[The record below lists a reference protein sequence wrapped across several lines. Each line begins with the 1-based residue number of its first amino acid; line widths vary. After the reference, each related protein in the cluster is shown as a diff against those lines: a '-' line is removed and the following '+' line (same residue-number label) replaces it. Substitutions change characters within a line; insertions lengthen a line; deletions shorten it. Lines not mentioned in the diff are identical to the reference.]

1 MNDMNLMDE
10 LLKIPADATAAT
22 VQGIEMLLIDEN
34 KAGALLESDPNDNTI
49 HECLLSNGRFL
60 FQSDNANLV
69 APGLPCMD
77 CPMPQDME
85 SATRLILELR
95 KVVSESLPKIVFY
108 EEFIENRDW
117 FKSTRIADE
126 LGISP
131 RQLHQFLAE
140 EGICKYEKRQWVVF
154 PSCRAWQCDV
164 PYTWENSRGK
174 VYTFGSTKRWT
185 QAGRECIIELW
196 RKRNPEYCPPGA

>member
-69 APGLPCMD
+69 ALY
-77 CPMPQDME
+77 
-85 SATRLILELR
+85 
-95 KVVSESLPKIVFY
+95 KVTGSIAVA
-108 EEFIENRDW
+108 
-117 FKSTRIADE
+117 ADE
-126 LGISP
+126 VRGM
-131 RQLHQFLAE
+131 
-140 EGICKYEKRQWVVF
+140 
-154 PSCRAWQCDV
+154 RAPDL
-164 PYTWENSRGK
+164 
-174 VYTFGSTKRWT
+174 
-185 QAGRECIIELW
+185 QASASSSVRCM
-196 RKRNPEYCPPGA
+196 